1 MSIRDTAATQV
12 HGQVRDGARPAAR
25 LRVARLRLTRLDP
38 WSVMK
43 IAFLLSIA
51 VFIVLFVAVLVV
63 WLVLNSMGVFD
74 SVGQTVKDV
83 TGAGE
88 SGSFDLVA
96 FFALSRV
103 LGFTTLVGLISVVL
117 ITALTT
123 LFAFLYNLAAS
134 MAGGVEVTLA
144 DADHL
149 GWGGSAE

>member
-1 MSIRDTAATQV
+1 MSFRDSTATQEHEAPDMSHPV
-12 HGQVRDGARPAAR
+12 PQLR
-25 LRVARLRLTRLDP
+25 LARLRLTRLDP

-51 VFIVLFVAVLVV
+51 VFIVLLVAVFVV
-63 WLVLNSMGVFD
+63 WLVLDTMGVFD

-88 SGSFDLVA
+88 SGSFDVVA
-96 FFALSRV
+96 FFSLSHV
-103 LGFTTLVGLISVVL
+103 LGFTIMVGLVNVVL

-134 MAGGVEVTLA
+134 LAGGVEVTLA
-144 DADHL
+144 DTDYL
-149 GWGGSAE
+149 GWDEHRE